1 MNTELKTLIHNARQF
16 LTADEICQQQW
27 LLGLVEDSLLEYD
40 ELRRDYYEL
49 PNSKI
54 IVAFCKACLIRN
66 VFDDSFTASKM
77 TALWRSVGIVYHAE
91 LFSDCA
97 TLSPAYVTLDHRRL
111 FRSGGYMDLLTCDLL
126 NDLEEMLRDYILQ
139 CEIKAEEEEL
149 PF

>member
-16 LTADEICQQQW
+16 LTEDEICQQQW

-66 VFDDSFTASKM
+66 VFHDSFTPSKM
-77 TALWRSVGIVYHAE
+77 MELWRSVGIVYHAE
-91 LFSDCA
+91 FCSDCA
-97 TLSPAYVTLDHRRL
+97 VLSPAYVTLDHRRL
-111 FRSGGYMDLLTCDLL
+111 FKSGGYMDLLTCDLL
-126 NDLEEMLRDYILQ
+126 NDLSGMLRNYIVQ
-139 CEIKAEEEEL
+139 CEKMAEEEL